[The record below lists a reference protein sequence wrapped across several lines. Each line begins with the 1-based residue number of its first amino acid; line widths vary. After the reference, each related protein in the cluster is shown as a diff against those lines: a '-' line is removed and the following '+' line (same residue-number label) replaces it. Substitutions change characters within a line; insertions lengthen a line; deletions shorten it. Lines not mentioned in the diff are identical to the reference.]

1 MTNRRRLLVDAALR
15 VALLALP
22 FSAFADGARF
32 YVSPAGNDKYSGTLE
47 RPWRTIG
54 RAAASLAAG
63 ETVLVRAG
71 TYRERVI
78 PRNSGRPEAF
88 ISFAA
93 YPGEQ
98 PVLDGKGIAVPKDEG
113 LFMLVDLS
121 YVRVSG
127 FRITNSAEAG
137 ILADRSNHI
146 EIRGNR
152 TLRTGCSGV
161 GVWNC
166 REVIVADN
174 EVELS
179 CSGGWQEAISIGNTS
194 GFVVQGNT
202 VYNGPSEYRKE
213 GICAKDG
220 SHGGQ
225 ILENTVHDVRGAG
238 VYVDAWDKHTY
249 DIQVSRN
256 AVHDVRKGNGIA
268 LASEMGGL
276 LEGIRIVNNLS
287 WDNDYCGIAVT
298 RNGDSAE
305 HPIRDVGILNN
316 TAWRNGRDPWGGG
329 IVVDNPDAEA
339 LVIRNNLCSRN
350 LTFEIAAPG
359 PPSVII
365 DHNLLDG
372 AHDDPDERPGTAA
385 VRADPRFVDA
395 ARGDFRLQSGSPAID
410 AGAPL
415 GAPAEDFTGNPRPR
429 GAGIDIG
436 AFER

>member
-1 MTNRRRLLVDAALR
+1 MKRLTGGLI
-15 VALLALP
+15 LLAILVC
-22 FSAFADGARF
+22 SARLFADGARF

-54 RAAASLAAG
+54 RAAATLAAG

-71 TYRERVI
+71 TYRERVV

-98 PVLDGKGIAVPKDEG
+98 AVLDGTGIAVPKDEG

-161 GVWNC
+161 GIWNC
-166 REVIVADN
+166 REVIVEGN

-179 CSGGWQEAISIGNTS
+179 CSGGWQEAISVGNTS

-202 VYNGPSEYRKE
+202 VHNGPPEYRKE

-220 SHGGQ
+220 SSSGRVS
-225 ILENTVHDVRGAG
+225 ENTVYEVRGAG
-238 VYVDAWDKHTY
+238 IYVDAWDKHTF
-249 DIQVSRN
+249 DIQVFRN

-276 LEGIRIVNNLS
+276 LERIRVYNNVS

-298 RNGDSAE
+298 RNGDSAK
-305 HPIRDVGILNN
+305 HPIRGVRILNN

-329 IVVDNPDAEA
+329 IVIDNPDADA

-350 LTFEIAAPG
+350 LTFEIAAPAS
-359 PPSVII
+359 PSVII

-372 AHDDPDERPGTAA
+372 AHNDPDERPGTAA

-395 ARGDFRLQSGSPAID
+395 VRGDFRLQPGSPAID
-410 AGAPL
+410 AGSPL
-415 GAPAEDFTGNPRPR
+415 DAPAEDFEGKRRPR